1 MNCPKC
7 KTPTVKLSVVQ
18 CATGN
23 AERRGCPRCR
33 GIWYQ
38 QMAGQSCLGQEAPLE
53 QNFGRVLRLAI
64 SQKQI

>member
-7 KTPTVKLSVVQ
+7 NTPTVKLSVVQ

-38 QMAGQSCLGQEAPLE
+38 QMAGQSCQGQDAPLE
-53 QNFGRVLRLAI
+53 QNFGRVLRLAV
-64 SQKQI
+64 SQK